1 VRIAVAEAAK
11 TPDPRAFELRRM
23 RIVATSLLAAMA
35 ALFVATSLTN
45 LDWAIL
51 PYVRAFAEA
60 GMVGACADWF
70 AVVALFRR
78 PLGLPIP
85 HTAVIPNNKQRIGA
99 ALGRFITNNFLE
111 TRVASERLAQV
122 DFATVLTQWISDE
135 NNAEKAAQW
144 ATRLAVQ
151 AIDGVPSADLGH
163 FVGEIARRGVAAIP
177 AAPLASKALSV
188 LWARGEAQELL
199 DQALDFAEAALLRN
213 KDYVLRKVSEQSSR
227 WVPKWI
233 DGMIAGR
240 VLNGLLTTLRE
251 MHDPNHPW
259 RSELSVAVENL
270 TLDLATDPELYARGE
285 ALKAELLENPVF
297 QEQVRTLWQ
306 EIDTGLN
313 TQAGNRAEM
322 TRKFIDAALRALGGW
337 LRDHPD
343 LRAKFNRQ
351 LRLVILRVLLPR
363 RQEVAAYVTQVV
375 DNWDSATLVHRLELQ
390 VGKDLQYIRI
400 NGTLVGGLVGLSIF
414 AASRFIAAY

>member
-11 TPDPRAFELRRM
+11 TPDPRAFELTRM
-23 RIVATSLLAAMA
+23 RIVATALLGAMA
-35 ALFVATSLTN
+35 ALFIATTLTN
-45 LDWAIL
+45 LDWAII

-60 GMVGACADWF
+60 GMAGACADWF

-99 ALGRFITNNFLE
+99 ALGRFISNNFLD

-122 DFATVLTQWISDE
+122 DFASALTQWIGDE

-144 ATRLAVQ
+144 ATRLAIQ
-151 AIDGVPSADLGH
+151 AIEGVPSADLGR
-163 FVGEIARRGVAAIP
+163 FVGEITRRGVAAIP
-177 AAPLASKALSV
+177 AAPLASKALAV
-188 LWARGEAQELL
+188 LWAQGEAQELL

-213 KDYVLRKVSEQSSR
+213 KDYVLQKVSEQSYR
-227 WVPKWI
+227 WAPKWI

-240 VLNGLLTTLRE
+240 VMNGLLATVRE

-259 RSELSVAVENL
+259 RGELSAAVENL
-270 TLDLATDPELYARGE
+270 ISDLATDPEFYARGE

-297 QEQVRTLWQ
+297 HEQVRALWQ
-306 EIDTGLN
+306 EIDGGLYSHS
-313 TQAGNRAEM
+313 GDRAEL
-322 TRKFIDAALRALGGW
+322 TRKVIDAALRALGGW
-337 LRDHPD
+337 LRDHPA

-363 RQEVAAYVTQVV
+363 RQEVAGYVTQVV
-375 DNWDSATLVHRLELQ
+375 DNWDSATLVNRLELQ

-400 NGTLVGGLVGLSIF
+400 NGTLVGGLVGLTIF
-414 AASRFIAAY
+414 AASKVIAAY